1 MISGENEG
9 IVDFFKDDK
18 NLDKVGIEGG
28 ESFSVNNDSSAADL
42 NIMKLKMIKNLR
54 INSSDNC
61 DTSDTHIDNNSHNY
75 DNNDSEINQNL
86 KIISDQIS
94 SSQALSCST
103 LHSIL
108 VNKLDALQHSMDKHC
123 IPPL

>member
-1 MISGENEG
+1 VE
-9 IVDFFKDDK
+9 
-18 NLDKVGIEGG
+18 IEGG

-54 INSSDNC
+54 TNAPDNC
-61 DTSDTHIDNNSHNY
+61 DISDTNIENNSDTNIDNNSHNY
-75 DNNDSEINQNL
+75 DNNDSKINQNL
-86 KIISDQIS
+86 KTISDQIS

-103 LHSIL
+103 LHSLLII
-108 VNKLDALQHSMDKHC
+108 KLDALQHSMDKHC